1 MAWEMTAAR
10 AWRRA
15 TTAIRER
22 KPNPLPRQCE
32 ICQCWSAVSLCADC
46 LQRFAPKTV
55 RCSGC
60 ALPRYGLTASDG
72 LRCGACLHEPPPW
85 DGCVAAVDYGF
96 PWDDLIGRFKFGQRS
111 DLAVPLADVLRRA
124 LPEASLANLAKA
136 VITAVPLSDQRLA
149 ERGFNQAWELARRIA
164 SAVGLPAEPALLL
177 RCRDTPHQVGLDR
190 KARQRNLRQ
199 ALMAHSDKLGAI
211 AGLDIVVVDDV
222 MTTGITA
229 QAVTLALRQAGAK
242 SVRFW
247 VLARTLPGGG

>member
-1 MAWEMTAAR
+1 MTWAAT
-10 AWRRA
+10 AWRQA
-15 TTAIRER
+15 ATAIRR
-22 KPNPLPRQCE
+22 RSVKALPRQCE
-32 ICQCWSAVSLCADC
+32 ICQCWSAASLCAEC
-46 LQRFAPKTV
+46 LQRFAPKTL
-55 RCSGC
+55 RCTGC
-60 ALPRYGLTASDG
+60 ALPLYGLAGSDG

-111 DLAVPLADVLRRA
+111 DLAMPLAGVLRRA
-124 LPEASLANLAKA
+124 LPQANLAKA

-149 ERGFNQAWELARRIA
+149 ERGYNQAWELARRIA

-199 ALMAHSDKLGAI
+199 ALLANPDKLAEI
-211 AGLDIVVVDDV
+211 AGQDIVVVDDV
-222 MTTGITA
+222 MTTGMTA
-229 QAVTLALRQAGAK
+229 QAVTLALRQAGAE

-247 VLARTLPGGG
+247 VLARTLAGSG

>member
-1 MAWEMTAAR
+1 MTWAAT
-10 AWRRA
+10 AWRQA
-15 TTAIRER
+15 ATAIRR
-22 KPNPLPRQCE
+22 RSVKALPRQCE
-32 ICQCWSAVSLCADC
+32 VCQCWSAASLCAEC
-46 LQRFAPKTV
+46 LQRFAPKTL
-55 RCSGC
+55 RCTGC
-60 ALPRYGLTASDG
+60 ALPLYGLAGSDG

-111 DLAVPLADVLRRA
+111 DLAMPLAGVLRRA
-124 LPEASLANLAKA
+124 LPQANLTKA

-149 ERGFNQAWELARRIA
+149 ERGYNQAWELARRIA

-199 ALMAHSDKLGAI
+199 ALLANPDKLAEI
-211 AGLDIVVVDDV
+211 AGQDIVVVDDV
-222 MTTGITA
+222 MTTGMTA
-229 QAVTLALRQAGAK
+229 QAVTLALRQAGAE

-247 VLARTLPGGG
+247 VLARTLAGNG